1 MSNLVK
7 DILSHHGKDLSLNK
21 IVEYQGKV
29 KQALKNNT
37 LSYDKRKKLEQ
48 SKRYLSS
55 KATKKRKKMKEI
67 FNSINSIRTPKK

>member
-7 DILSHHGKDLSLNK
+7 DILSQYGNDLSLNK

-37 LSYDKRKKLEQ
+37 LSYDKKKKLEQ

-67 FNSINSIRTPKK
+67 FNSILK

>member
-7 DILSHHGKDLSLNK
+7 DILSQYGNDLSLNK

-37 LSYDKRKKLEQ
+37 Q
-48 SKRYLSS
+48 
-55 KATKKRKKMKEI
+55 I
-67 FNSINSIRTPKK
+67 

>member
-7 DILSHHGKDLSLNK
+7 DILSQYGNDLSLNK

-37 LSYDKRKKLEQ
+37 LSYDKRKQLE
-48 SKRYLSS
+48 KCNRYLSS
-55 KATKKRKKMKEI
+55 KATKKRKKTKDI
-67 FNSINSIRTPKK
+67 FNSILK

>member
-7 DILSHHGKDLSLNK
+7 DILSQYRKDLSLNK

-67 FNSINSIRTPKK
+67 FNSILK

>member
-7 DILSHHGKDLSLNK
+7 DILSQYGNDLSLNK

-37 LSYDKRKKLEQ
+37 LSYDKRKQLEQ
-48 SKRYLSS
+48 CKRYLSS
-55 KATKKRKKMKEI
+55 KATKKRQKMKKI
-67 FNSINSIRTPKK
+67 FNSILK

>member
-1 MSNLVK
+1 MRNLVK

-29 KQALKNNT
+29 EQALKNNT
-37 LSYDKRKKLEQ
+37 LSYDKRKQLEQ
-48 SKRYLSS
+48 CKRYLSS

-67 FNSINSIRTPKK
+67 FNSILK

>member
-7 DILSHHGKDLSLNK
+7 DILSHYGNDLSLDR

-37 LSYDKRKKLEQ
+37 LSFNTRKDLE
-48 SKRYLSS
+48 KCKKYLSS
-55 KATKKRKKMKEI
+55 KATKKRKQIKDL
-67 FNSINSIRTPKK
+67 F

>member
-7 DILSHHGKDLSLNK
+7 DILSHYGNDLSLNK

-37 LSYDKRKKLEQ
+37 LSFNTRKDLEQ
-48 SKRYLSS
+48 CKKYLSA
-55 KATKKRKKMKEI
+55 KATKKRKQIKDM
-67 FNSINSIRTPKK
+67 F